1 MSIDI
6 ILILLCIH
14 YIELIQKVKCC
25 HLSRHPWLLADGRL
39 VTARLEGPRI
49 DENWDLKIWRWRNP
63 RISIHFSM
71 ARWESGLEACCDEGP
86 ERDWWVGP
94 SALLRGP
101 CQAFKPTVSRL
112 MRTIL
117 YAQMVMVGPHWVS
130 LTFQWVSCL
139 VSSHSVFSEAAEGKG
154 RSRGA
159 AWSRFRSTS
168 AEKLLVALQ
177 NAKHKLLQ
185 LRRPGWGC
193 WTKRI
198 QRQQRCR
205 VADFSQGLQSI
216 ECN

>member
-1 MSIDI
+1 MF
-6 ILILLCIH
+6 LH
-14 YIELIQKVKCC
+14 V
-25 HLSRHPWLLADGRL
+25 
-39 VTARLEGPRI
+39 
-49 DENWDLKIWRWRNP
+49 ENWWELGFEDLKIEKSKNFHGFFNGQVRIWPWSVLWWRPGERLMGWSLSPFDR
-63 RISIHFSM
+63 
-71 ARWESGLEACCDEGP
+71 ALSGLQANSFIWCGQFSTLRWSWLVLIGC
-86 ERDWWVGP
+86 RW
-94 SALLRGP
+94 SLLYG
-101 CQAFKPTVSRL
+101 
-112 MRTIL
+112 I
-117 YAQMVMVGPHWVS
+117 
-130 LTFQWVSCL
+130 FQWVSCL

-177 NAKHKLLQ
+177 NAKRKLLQ
-185 LRRPGWGC
+185 LCRPGWGC